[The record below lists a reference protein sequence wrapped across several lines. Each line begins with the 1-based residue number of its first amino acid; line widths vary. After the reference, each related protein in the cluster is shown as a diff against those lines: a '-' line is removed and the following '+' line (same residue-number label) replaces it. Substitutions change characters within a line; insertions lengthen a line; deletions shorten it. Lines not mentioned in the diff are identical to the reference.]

1 MKEKGFVL
9 FDIGGTGVKYGVADS
24 RGKFFIR
31 ESFPTHPER
40 GAQDLLERMKEKI
53 DRCMDEYPLSGI
65 GISATGQVDY
75 STGRISAATDLIKG
89 WVGTNIKEYFKGMYN
104 LPVVVEND
112 VNCVALGE
120 MWLGEGRDLDNFI
133 TIALGT
139 GIGGGIILNRRLFR
153 GSHYSAGEFGHMK
166 IRSGGSECR
175 CGDWGCYEAHASTLA
190 LVASVREA
198 TEGSEVTGEEIF
210 QYERSGMEPY
220 KGIVSQWVD
229 DVGDGLKN
237 IIVSFNPQ
245 GIIIGGGVSAQGE
258 YLLDKIRKDLK
269 GKLQNNFY
277 ESLDIRG
284 AALKN
289 DAGMLGALYL
299 LKEELKE
306 SQEDKK
312 K

>member
-24 RGKFFIR
+24 RGKFFMR
-31 ESFPTHPER
+31 DSFPTHPER

-53 DRCMDEYPLSGI
+53 DRCMDGYPLSGI

-75 STGRISAATDLIKG
+75 SAGRISAATDLIKG
-89 WVGTNIKEYFKGMYN
+89 WVGRNIKEYFKGMYN

-166 IRSGGSECR
+166 IRSGGRECR

-210 QYERSGMEPY
+210 QYERSGVEPY